1 MRARLGIA
9 AILGASLLASGAATA
24 GEDYGLGKPATPAEI
39 SQWDIDVAPDGAGL
53 PPGEG
58 SVKAGEAIYADRC
71 AACHGDHGQ
80 GHPMNRLAGGI
91 GTIGTSKPV
100 KTVGSF
106 WPYAT
111 TLFDFV
117 SRAMPF
123 NAPQSLSPAEVYA
136 VCAYVLYLNGLVPTD
151 AVLDAKS
158 LPRVKMPN
166 RNAFVSAYDPAR
178 R

>member
-1 MRARLGIA
+1 LLA
-9 AILGASLLASGAATA
+9 ASLLVCGPASA
-24 GEDYGLGKPATPAEI
+24 GGDYGIGNAATPAEI
-39 SQWDIDVAPDGAGL
+39 SQWNIDVAPDGTGL

-58 SVKAGEAIYADRC
+58 SVKAGEIVFANQC

-80 GHPMNRLAGGI
+80 GKPMVRLVGGA
-91 GTIGTSKPV
+91 GTIGTNKPV

-106 WPYAT
+106 WPYPT

-117 SRAMPF
+117 RRAMPF
-123 NAPQSLSPAEVYA
+123 NAPQSLSPSEVYA
-136 VCAYVLYLNGLVPTD
+136 VCAYVLYLNGLVAAD

-158 LPRVKMPN
+158 LPQVKMPN
-166 RNAFVSAYDPAR
+166 RSAFVSAYDPAR